1 MTAFIYSWITGL
13 YKYLN
18 NNSKKI
24 LKLPTNLKEMQES
37 LNLYK
42 VLCEAC
48 SDKET
53 DIIEIKDHFE
63 VMGKKNYSLLC

>member
-1 MTAFIYSWITGL
+1 MTFLAL
-13 YKYLN
+13 YKYVTN
-18 NNSKKI
+18 NAKKI
-24 LKLPTNLKEMQES
+24 LRPPTNLKEMQES

-48 SDKET
+48 TEKEI

-63 VMGKKNYSLLC
+63 VMGRMGR